1 MRGGRSLGGSS
12 HVQHVFVYGRSR
24 EPVITPCA
32 QTHIF
37 RLHFCDTDI
46 VRECENREP
55 RSTRDKPAP
64 RQPHSS
70 EFFLCV
76 SHSLF
81 NT

>member
-55 RSTRDKPAP
+55 RSTRDKQAAPAP
-64 RQPHSS
+64 QFRV
-70 EFFLCV
+70 FFMRLPL
-76 SHSLF
+76 SF
-81 NT
+81 